1 MPQVDIESH
10 DQKTP
15 GQSPSKKEQ
24 HSHAES
30 YFCMA
35 KSLNNQMGHLGMST
49 SLMGLK
55 SATRRHIEP
64 VKK

>member
-24 HSHAES
+24 RSRAES
-30 YFCMA
+30 YFCIA
-35 KSLNNQMGHLGMST
+35 KSLNNQMGHLST

-55 SATRRHIEP
+55 SATSRHIEP